1 MKKLAKGFTL
11 IELMIVVAIIGIL
24 AAIAIPNF
32 VKYQLRS
39 KFSEGATNVEG
50 LRKAE
55 EALQQGER
63 QLTGVKTTDY
73 VAGQYWN
80 LQGGV
85 SGSTYY
91 PNASGGKPGTA
102 KVAWTTQEIA
112 DAQLAD
118 WAIEGATYFVYQVTS
133 GKACVGNP
141 IGAQSGTCYSVGAIA
156 NIDGDATNGDVAL
169 VKLALDGKTQEVVP
183 LVAGFP
189 GTAGTSSC
197 LDRNGVTIYG
207 APCVTTGPDVF

>member
-63 QLTGVKTTDY
+63 QLTGIATTDY
-73 VAGQYWN
+73 VAGQYWS
-80 LQGGV
+80 LGGT
-85 SGSTYY
+85 SM
-91 PNASGGKPGTA
+91 PAAAAGKPGTA
-102 KVAWTTQEIA
+102 KVAWTTTEISN
-112 DAQLAD
+112 AQLAD
-118 WAIEGATYFVYQVTS
+118 WAIEGATYFVYQLAT
-133 GKACVGNP
+133 GTNCKGNP
-141 IGAQSGTCYSVGAIA
+141 TGAQSGTCYSIGAIA

-169 VKLALDGKTQEVVP
+169 VKLALDGKTSETVP
-183 LVAGFP
+183 LVAAFP

-207 APCVTTGPDVF
+207 APCVATGPDVF